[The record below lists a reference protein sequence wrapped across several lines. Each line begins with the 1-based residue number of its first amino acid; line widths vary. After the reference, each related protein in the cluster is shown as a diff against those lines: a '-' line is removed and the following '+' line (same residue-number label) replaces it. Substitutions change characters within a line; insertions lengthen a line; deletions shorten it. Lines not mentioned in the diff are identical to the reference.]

1 MIYIEYQL
9 NNNSM
14 SIDNDMP
21 VLKKIIAD
29 VSNSS
34 LSEVEVQK
42 GSIPFYSGLDD
53 SKDSVLCAH
62 CGFIGIKIM
71 PRDKNHEDYVISKMG
86 YIETDDCIEDYSGVK
101 YCNNSFTD
109 QLDSRL
115 QNESTQ
121 NELSAKGMGPIG
133 RSKPY
138 GNLFIRNA

>member
-1 MIYIEYQL
+1 
-9 NNNSM
+9 M

-53 SKDSVLCAH
+53 SKDSRIKDTL
-62 CGFIGIKIM
+62 IGIKIM

-86 YIETDDCIEDYSGVK
+86 HIETDDCIEDYSGVK

-121 NELSAKGMGPIG
+121 NELSVKGIGPIG

>member
-1 MIYIEYQL
+1 
-9 NNNSM
+9 M
-14 SIDNDMP
+14 SIDTDMP

-42 GSIPFYSGLDD
+42 GHIPTFYSGLDD
-53 SKDSVLCAH
+53 SKDFV
-62 CGFIGIKIM
+62 FVGIKIM

-86 YIETDDCIEDYSGVK
+86 YIETDDCIEDYSGDK